1 MLGVV
6 GEGGGWGGVQT
17 RCIMGYVQ
25 MVNLGDTC
33 LSRLACLQK
42 MAPRRLKK
50 NQVVKYDAFSKI
62 FFY

>member
-50 NQVVKYDAFSKI
+50 KSSSQV
-62 FFY
+62 